1 MMNKQTEQAAIAT
14 FHEMTSGMLRHD
26 VNRLKQ
32 VIAPDATFVHL
43 NGKVQ
48 SRATW
53 LKQIQIGR
61 MRYLDSNELTLTVT
75 EDGVDVV
82 IVSHSDL
89 TARIYGFENCWHIE
103 TTTRLAQRNHSWQI
117 TRSQAQLF

>member
-1 MMNKQTEQAAIAT
+1 MDKQTKQETIAV

-26 VNRLKQ
+26 VTLLKQ
-32 VIAPDATFVHL
+32 VIAPDAIFVHL

-48 SRATW
+48 SREVW
-53 LKQIQIGR
+53 LDQMRIGR

-75 EDGVDVV
+75 EDGTDVV
-82 IVSHSDL
+82 IVSRSDL

-103 TTTRLAQRNHSWQI
+103 TTTRLAQRNNAWQI
-117 TRSQAQLF
+117 TRSQAHFF

>member
-1 MMNKQTEQAAIAT
+1 MDKQTRQETIAV

-26 VNRLKQ
+26 VTLLKQ
-32 VIAPDATFVHL
+32 VIAPDAIFVHL

-48 SRATW
+48 SREVW
-53 LKQIQIGR
+53 LDQMRIGR

-75 EDGVDVV
+75 EDGTDVV
-82 IVSHSDL
+82 IVSRSDL

-103 TTTRLAQRNHSWQI
+103 TTTRLAQRNNAWQI
-117 TRSQAQLF
+117 TRSQAQFF

>member
-1 MMNKQTEQAAIAT
+1 MDKQTRQETIAV

-26 VNRLKQ
+26 VTLLKQ
-32 VIAPDATFVHL
+32 VIAPDAIFVHL

-48 SRATW
+48 SREVW
-53 LKQIQIGR
+53 LDQMRIGR

-75 EDGVDVV
+75 EDGTDVV
-82 IVSHSDL
+82 IVSRSDL

-103 TTTRLAQRNHSWQI
+103 TTTRLAQRNNAWQI
-117 TRSQAQLF
+117 TRSQAHFF